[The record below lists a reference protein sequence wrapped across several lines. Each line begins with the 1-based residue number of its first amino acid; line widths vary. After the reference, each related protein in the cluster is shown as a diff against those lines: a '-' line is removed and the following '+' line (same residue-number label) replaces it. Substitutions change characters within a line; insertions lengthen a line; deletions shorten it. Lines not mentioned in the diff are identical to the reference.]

1 MLQPIAERTYLVE
14 VNVGTLS
21 VQKQVNFQFIPQLE
35 GATIYAIQSFGA
47 TQLALSPNGSAVVT
61 TAGLSDLTVT
71 FAVGDNQDYFLVPV
85 ADLNSAS
92 ISGFIRMISDKKLN
106 LTKSF
111 ITLQGNANLAA
122 NQSVLFQFT
131 YRAR

>member
-14 VNVGTLS
+14 VNVGALS

-47 TQLALSPNGSAVVT
+47 TQLALSPNGSAVVS

-111 ITLQGNANLAA
+111 ITLQGNANLVA

>member
-47 TQLALSPNGSAVVT
+47 TQLSVSPNGSAVVT

-111 ITLQGNANLAA
+111 ITLQGNANLVA

-131 YRAR
+131 YRSR

>member
-47 TQLALSPNGSAVVT
+47 TQLALSPNGSAVVS
-61 TAGLSDLTVT
+61 TAGLSDITVT

-111 ITLQGNANLAA
+111 ITLQGNANLVA

>member
-14 VNVGTLS
+14 VNIGALS

-47 TQLALSPNGSAVVT
+47 TQLALSPNGSAVVS

-111 ITLQGNANLAA
+111 ITLQGNANLVAS
-122 NQSVLFQFT
+122 QSVLFQFT

>member
-111 ITLQGNANLAA
+111 ITLQGNANLVA

>member
-14 VNVGTLS
+14 VNVGALS

-47 TQLALSPNGSAVVT
+47 TQLALSPNGSAVVS

-111 ITLQGNANLAA
+111 ITLQGNANLVAS
-122 NQSVLFQFT
+122 QSVLFQFT